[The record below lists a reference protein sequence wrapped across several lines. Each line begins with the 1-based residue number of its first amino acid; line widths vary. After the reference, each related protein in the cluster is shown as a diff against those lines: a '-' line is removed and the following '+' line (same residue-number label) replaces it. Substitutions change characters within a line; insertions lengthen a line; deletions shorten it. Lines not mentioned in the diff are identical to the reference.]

1 MDELKGILK
10 REREIA
16 KAKRDLAE
24 KEGNV
29 ERYNYYDG
37 KVYGLAMAI
46 VEISYNDKLKTKKP

>member
-10 REREIA
+10 RELDIA
-16 KAKRDLAE
+16 KAKRELAE

-37 KVYGLAMAI
+37 KAYGIALAI
-46 VEISYNDKLKTKKP
+46 VEIEHTKSIIN

>member
-37 KVYGLAMAI
+37 KAYGLALAI
-46 VEISYNDKLKTKKP
+46 VEISYKKTTKK